1 MTASPS
7 PATTPA
13 SAGTAGS
20 LARWRTVDI
29 VVVAVIAV
37 AFGVVF
43 WAWNYVWAALDPLF
57 TAFRPAQYLISGVW
71 LMPAVVAPLIVRRPG
86 AAVFG
91 EVVAASVSAL
101 LGSVWGLDVLL
112 SGLAQGLGAEIVF
125 AVVLYRAWSLPVAAL
140 AGAGAAVGMAAHDI
154 PVYYPPSAGYDTGF
168 YVPVL
173 VAMLASGIVVA
184 GVGGHALVRALGRT
198 GVLRA
203 FPSGA

>member
-1 MTASPS
+1 MNASPS
-7 PATTPA
+7 PAATPA
-13 SAGTAGS
+13 SASGVAS

-43 WAWNYVWAALDPLF
+43 WAWNYVWSAADPLF
-57 TAFRPAQYLISGVW
+57 QAFKPAQYLMSGVW

-86 AAVFG
+86 AAVFA
-91 EVVAASVSAL
+91 EIVAASVSAL

-125 AVVLYRAWSLPVAAL
+125 AVLLYRAWGLPVAAA
-140 AGAGAAVGMAAHDI
+140 AGAGAAIGMALHDI
-154 PVYYPPSAGYDTGF
+154 PIYFPPSAGYDAGF
-168 YVPVL
+168 YVPV
-173 VAMLASGIVVA
+173 VIAMLLSGVVVA
-184 GVGGHALVRALGRT
+184 GVGGHALVRALART

-203 FPSGA
+203 FPSSA

>member
-1 MTASPS
+1 MSASPS
-7 PATTPA
+7 PVARPA
-13 SAGTAGS
+13 GSVAS

-43 WAWNYVWAALDPLF
+43 WAWNYVWSALDPVF
-57 TAFRPAQYLISGVW
+57 QAFKPAEYLISGVW
-71 LMPAVVAPLIVRRPG
+71 LMPAVIAPLVVRRPG
-86 AAVFG
+86 AAIFA
-91 EVVAASVSAL
+91 EIVAASVSAL

-125 AVVLYRAWSLPVAAL
+125 ALFIYRAWGLPVAAA
-140 AGAGAAVGMAAHDI
+140 AGAGAAIGMALHDI
-154 PVYYPPSAGYDTGF
+154 PIYYPPSGGYDMGF
-168 YVPVL
+168 YVPV
-173 VAMLASGIVVA
+173 VIAMLISGVVVA
-184 GVGGHALVRALGRT
+184 GFGGHYLVRALARA